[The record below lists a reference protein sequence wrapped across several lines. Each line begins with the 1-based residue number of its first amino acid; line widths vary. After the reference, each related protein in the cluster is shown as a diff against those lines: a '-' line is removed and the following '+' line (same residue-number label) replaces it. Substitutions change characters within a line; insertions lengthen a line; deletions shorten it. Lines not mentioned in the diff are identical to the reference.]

1 MSELFI
7 RTNKFLKEFQENL
20 NLEVSALSF
29 ESSSDEYFNIDD
41 TEEKIKYLL
50 WESPSKYYSLGA
62 RFDYKEI
69 FKKEHKELNDKG
81 LYFHYCKFK
90 TYERTYKDR
99 LNNFIEK
106 YEDADPVYFL
116 QDELKEYLKP
126 IDFEKPFKSLDFE
139 QKKVLGFTRDMIVR
153 FLVEQAKT
161 IGYNITINV
170 DEFELTISYEIEEIK
185 SEKESISINETPT
198 LQPLKWQ
205 GTPTE
210 LIELTKALIENETF
224 KGQGT
229 QKEIFIK
236 IQNLFDIEL
245 KTIDKTINS
254 FDEVRS
260 EGNETKFLDTLK
272 VSLLS
277 NINIKRKKRENR

>member
-1 MSELFI
+1 LVLFEK
-7 RTNKFLKEFQENL
+7 TKEFLEGYER
-20 NLEVSALSF
+20 NLELETSKWYQAMYDGCSTAFRDEEHV
-29 ESSSDEYFNIDD
+29 DEYLWNGIFNNYYDFSPKSVYQNII
-41 TEEKIKYLL
+41 EEEL
-50 WESPSKYYSLGA
+50 
-62 RFDYKEI
+62 
-69 FKKEHKELNDKG
+69 KELNDKG
-81 LYFHYCKFK
+81 VYFLYCKFK
-90 TYERTYKDR
+90 IYEKTYEER
-99 LNNFIEK
+99 LNIFLRT
-106 YEDADPVYFL
+106 YEDAFPVHFL
-116 QDELKEYLKP
+116 EDELKIFIKP
-126 IDFEKPFKSLDFE
+126 INENAIYNRLESKYKVDFS
-139 QKKVLGFTRDMIVR
+139 FTIDRCIIY
-153 FLVEQAKT
+153 LIEEQAKK
-161 IGYNITINV
+161 IGYAITIERDSFDDIV
-170 DEFELTISYEIEEIK
+170 SYKIEVAK
-185 SEKESISINETPT
+185 NEKESISINETPT

-260 EGNETKFLDTLK
+260 GGNETKFLDALK

-277 NINIKRKKRENR
+277 NINIKRKKREKR

>member
-7 RTNKFLKEFQENL
+7 KTNKFLKEFQENL
-20 NLEVSALSF
+20 NLEVEKLF
-29 ESSSDEYFNIDD
+29 QSSYDEYFNTDKA
-41 TEEKIKYLL
+41 EEEITPWL
-50 WESPSKYYSLGA
+50 WEEPNEYYFIGA
-62 RFDYKEI
+62 GLEYKHI
-69 FKKEHKELNDKG
+69 FEKEHKELNDKG
-81 LYFHYCKFK
+81 LFFHYCKFK

-106 YEDADPVYFL
+106 YEDAVPVYFL

-126 IDFEKPFKSLDFE
+126 IDFQNPFKYLDSE
-139 QKKVLGFTRDMIVR
+139 QRNVLSYTRDRIVR

-170 DEFELTISYEIEEIK
+170 DEFELTMSYKIEDTK
-185 SEKESISINETPT
+185 SEKESISINQTPT

-229 QKEIFIK
+229 QKEVFSK

-260 EGNETKFLDTLK
+260 GGNETRFLDALK